1 MAADSSTGTKKKD
14 DGPSKRPRSDIDPLV
29 LPSLYRVTE
38 GIPRRELKLM
48 VSEANVCEAALQK
61 ELQDLQEALLLLKK
75 NSNDNSNVNSN
86 STKENVKTTTSV
98 DLMLETELT
107 PPDRYYTVSALL
119 GRLRDDLAMPLPPN
133 STLPA
138 LRAQA
143 GLLQPPPTKKKKKEG
158 DASTVLPFAATEKST
173 VPLPLTTLDKQ
184 KRVLAMLHNPEYRKP
199 HATPTALLTLWK
211 KLSTHRASVVFRRPV
226 NPKEAPG
233 YVDRIFFPID
243 LTLVRKMIV
252 SRIIKSYFDFHQ
264 RIGLICHNC
273 MKYNGRYE
281 TKRLSRR

>member
-1 MAADSSTGTKKKD
+1 MAADSGTAPKKKE

-29 LPSLYRVTE
+29 LPSLYRLTE
-38 GIPRRELKLM
+38 GTPRRELKLM

-75 NSNDNSNVNSN
+75 NSNSNSNIN
-86 STKENVKTTTSV
+86 STKDSIKTTTSV
-98 DLMLETELT
+98 DSMLETEMT

-158 DASTVLPFAATEKST
+158 DASTVPPFAATEKST

-184 KRVLAMLHNPEYRKP
+184 KRVLAMLQNPEYRKP

-211 KLSTHRASVVFRRPV
+211 KISTHRASVVFRRPV

-233 YVDRIFFPID
+233 YIDRIFFPID
-243 LTLVRKMIV
+243 LSLVRKMIV
-252 SRIIKSYFDFHQ
+252 SRIIKSYSDFHQ

-281 TKRLSRR
+281 TKMLSRR